1 MSVADD
7 ESTRP
12 LKATTEPRGS
22 IVLFASS
29 RPAKTVSLGSLFQ
42 GVLVHH
48 HETRGIP
55 ESVALFLG
63 TAVLLSVAGVMVGN
77 VVGLFVVV
85 PAMSTGMAA
94 QTAWLAVRS
103 RRLRARM

>member
-1 MSVADD
+1 MRQAWAKAPDAEEAAARADYGVA
-7 ESTRP
+7 T
-12 LKATTEPRGS
+12 L
-22 IVLFASS
+22 L
-29 RPAKTVSLGSLFQ
+29 PAMAALRSLFQ

-63 TAVLLSVAGVMVGN
+63 VAVGLSLIGVVAGDIA
-77 VVGLFVVV
+77 GLFVVV

-94 QTAWLAVRS
+94 QAAWLAVRS
-103 RRLRARM
+103 RHLRARMR